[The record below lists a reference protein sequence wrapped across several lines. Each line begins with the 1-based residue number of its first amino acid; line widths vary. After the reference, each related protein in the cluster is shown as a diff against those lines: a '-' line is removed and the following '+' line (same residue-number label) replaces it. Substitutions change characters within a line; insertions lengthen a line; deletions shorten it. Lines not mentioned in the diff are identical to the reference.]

1 MVFPVRPPAKATI
14 DGMEVA
20 IITRTMKFM
29 QDRSKGKVMLEVFFD
44 SQGIVHYEFI
54 PEGRTVNKEM
64 YVEILR
70 RLRDAIRRKRPDKWA
85 QKNWLL
91 LHDNAPSHRSLLVKQ
106 YLAKHGVTTL
116 EHPPYSPDLAP
127 CDFYLFPRIKKA
139 IKGHHF
145 KSADEVKS
153 AAISALAGVPKA
165 CYQECF
171 QELYRR

>member
-1 MVFPVRPPAKATI
+1 
-14 DGMEVA
+14 
-20 IITRTMKFM
+20 MKFRR
-29 QDRSKGKVMLEVFFD
+29 DRSKGKVMLEVFFD

-127 CDFYLFPRIKKA
+127 CDFYLFPRIKN
-139 IKGHHF
+139 
-145 KSADEVKS
+145 
-153 AAISALAGVPKA
+153 AISRAPMKLKVLRYPRLPVYRKPATRSVSRSYTGVGRSASLPKDSTLK
-165 CYQECF
+165 EMLF
-171 QELYRR
+171 KFLYSYCNSK